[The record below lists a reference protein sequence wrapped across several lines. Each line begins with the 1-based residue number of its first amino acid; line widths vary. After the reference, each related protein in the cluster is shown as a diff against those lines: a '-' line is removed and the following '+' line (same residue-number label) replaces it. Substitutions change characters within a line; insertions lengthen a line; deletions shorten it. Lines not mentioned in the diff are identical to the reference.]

1 VTKTIKVREPDGP
14 VVDAAL
20 GPDVDLSQEDVRD
33 SRGRR
38 VTDDYADAVVERVYR
53 AVGRPSLSGRG
64 RSPRVTFR
72 LPDDLRAEAERRAK
86 RDGTTV
92 SRLAREAFERFL
104 RAS

>member
-1 VTKTIKVREPDGP
+1 M
-14 VVDAAL
+14 
-20 GPDVDLSQEDVRD
+20 
-33 SRGRR
+33 
-38 VTDDYADAVVERVYR
+38 VERVHR

-64 RSPRVTFR
+64 RSPWVTLR

-92 SRLAREAFERFL
+92 SRLARDAFERFL